1 MVVEQIQTNRFC
13 PFIAYKVVFLFV
25 CFLKERKKQLLC
37 LRALCW
43 QQDVEV

>member
-25 CFLKERKKQLLC
+25 FLKERKKQLLC